1 MVSLFSVITSNTSE
15 NIGIIFKRHEP
26 EFWPQ
31 TREKLVNE
39 SPAMISQQSADGN
52 RWVSLVEPA

>member
-31 TREKLVNE
+31 TREKLDNE
-39 SPAMISQQSADGN
+39 SPAMITQQSAI
-52 RWVSLVEPA
+52 V